1 MGVEIGPG
9 GLIEASRSVRV
20 ERVFRWL
27 GRRMFRK
34 DFHAVRAAPGSIE
47 ALRDAAA
54 ADGPLVVLGNHV
66 SWWDPMLAVLL
77 TDLLLPGRAMVA
89 AMDTDE
95 LVRFGVFRRLGVFGI
110 RPKDPDALEPMVGYL
125 QRVFRDEPKSVFWVT
140 PQGEFADV
148 RAKLRLRPGTAAV
161 LSRLEHA
168 GTPVR
173 AVSMAVEYGFGVER
187 KPELFFRVAPVARP
201 EPRDAEAGVT
211 TTDWLRA
218 MTREPLIS
226 PPSSP

>member
-77 TDLLLPGRAMVA
+77 TDLLMPGRAMVA

-148 RAKLRLRPGTAAV
+148 RAKLRLRHRRGAQPAGARGHAGPRGEYGRRVRLRRGTQARAV
-161 LSRLEHA
+161 LPRRPGRS
-168 GTPVR
+168 PR
-173 AVSMAVEYGFGVER
+173 A
-187 KPELFFRVAPVARP
+187 
-201 EPRDAEAGVT
+201 T
-211 TTDWLRA
+211 
-218 MTREPLIS
+218 
-226 PPSSP
+226 